1 MADNIFAVTVPKW
14 GIEMQ
19 EGTIV
24 TWHFNEGDAVT
35 KGEELIDIETDKIVN
50 TMEAPSDGLLRR
62 RIVEEGETL
71 NVGALL
77 GVIAGA
83 DADDGAIDTFISEF
97 KPADASFAFDDDA
110 TESAPVEAAPVV
122 EAKES
127 SPSQPTE
134 KPRVSPAAAR
144 RAKELNVDISK
155 VTGTGRGGRISSED
169 IERYAQEN
177 AATPTVDSDANYE
190 VVPMSAMRKMIS
202 RKLVE
207 AKQTIPHFYLTT
219 EIEMDQALAH
229 RQTVNEASEQ
239 KVSVN
244 DLLVRACVLAL
255 QEIPEVNINV
265 QNDEIHLFKNVNI
278 AIAVATE
285 DGLVTPVLH
294 QAENLSLTEVAAKTK
309 DLSTRARSKTLVA
322 TEMRHGSF
330 TVSNLG
336 MFGVSEF
343 QGIINPPQGAL
354 LAAGG
359 VSRQLLPA
367 DGGTREASV
376 MKVSLS
382 CDHRAI
388 DGALG
393 AKFLQQLKAIMENP
407 TDL

>member
-1 MADNIFAVTVPKW
+1 MADDIFAVTVPKW

-24 TWHFNEGDAVT
+24 TWHFNEGDAVI

-110 TESAPVEAAPVV
+110 GESAPAATPVA
-122 EAKES
+122 ETPGS
-127 SPSQPTE
+127 SPGQPKE

-169 IERYAQEN
+169 IERYAKEN
-177 AATPTVDSDANYE
+177 TTAPDADSDIVNYD

-219 EIEMDQALAH
+219 EIEMDQALSH
-229 RQTVNEASEQ
+229 RKTVNEVSEE

-244 DLLVRACVLAL
+244 DLVVRACVIAL
-255 QEIPEVNINV
+255 QAIPEVNINV

-278 AIAVATE
+278 AIAVATN

-309 DLSTRARSKTLVA
+309 DLSTRARNKTLVA
-322 TEMRHGSF
+322 AEMRYGSF

-336 MFGVSEF
+336 MFGISEF

-359 VSRQLLPA
+359 INRQLLPG
-367 DGGTREASV
+367 DGGAREVSV

-393 AKFLQQLKAIMENP
+393 AKFLQQLKATLEQSS
-407 TDL
+407 DL